1 MAMKIGTYY
10 YPEQWPREQ
19 WERDFDKIAE
29 MGLRIVHM
37 AEFAWFAM
45 ESSPGDIQLDWLSD
59 CVEMCRKRDL
69 EVILCT
75 PTAAPPVWLSDQFP
89 EVLGRNEHGAP
100 LSRHGGRRHYIP
112 TSPRMQEATYRIVQA
127 MATRFGDH
135 PSVIGW
141 QIDNELAGA
150 FDQSEHTH
158 KAFRTWLRHRYTTID
173 ALNAAWG
180 NQFWNT
186 YYQSFDQILMPV
198 SRDPRY
204 GNPHH
209 MLDASRFWSHAWA
222 EFVKLQADI
231 LRRSWGSGVGVQGSG
246 KATKSS
252 RTPTSE
258 PRTPFITTNFMPF
271 HQDADPNDMRDSL
284 TLWSWDSY
292 PVSGFGSGHADE
304 RFRVADPAGIEFTHD
319 QMRSYNGRWALMEI
333 QPGQINWSGY
343 PCLTYPGAVRLWLW
357 TAIAHG
363 VEFITVYRFRRPRF
377 GIEMWHDGLVDLDG
391 VTPSVGGEQFA
402 QVAREVKQLWGKP
415 TAEESGTQRLTP
427 PASEAPTAGIY
438 FDFEQMW
445 HYASLA
451 QAKRWNYAELC
462 CQYHQALSRMG
473 MNVTILHRGQP
484 WPAGLN
490 VVVVPGAQLMDD
502 QLLTQMRQYVAQG
515 GHLVLTCR
523 TGTMDRSGQFFE
535 APYGSKIRDLIG
547 GAIVAYDSLPEN
559 TWGTVDLD
567 GAEHRWGVWG
577 EQIAPDSGTEV
588 WASYTNMF
596 YQGAHGITHR
606 SAGKGSVTFAGV
618 YGERTLAEAVIEKLC
633 QSIGRAVQPLAGRV
647 RVLQRDGYAICL
659 NYNDTPITVPAPE
672 GTQFLIGAR
681 ELEPA
686 GVAVWRV

>member
-1 MAMKIGTYY
+1 MKIGTYY

-19 WERDFDKIAE
+19 WERDFDNIAA

-45 ESSPGDIQLDWLSD
+45 EPSPGQIELDWLSD
-59 CVEMCRKRDL
+59 CVEMCQKRDL
-69 EVILCT
+69 DVILCT
-75 PTAAPPVWLSDQFP
+75 PTAAPPIWLSDQFP

-100 LSRHGGRRHYIP
+100 LHRHGGRRHYIP

-127 MATRFGDH
+127 MATRFAGDA
-135 PSVIGW
+135 SVIGW
-141 QIDNELAGA
+141 QIDNELAGS

-158 KAFRTWLRHRYTTID
+158 KAFRQWLLKRYTAID
-173 ALNAAWG
+173 TLNAAWG

-186 YYQSFDQILMPV
+186 YYQSFEQILMPV

-222 EFVKLQADI
+222 EFVKLQADLI
-231 LRRSWGSGVGVQGSG
+231 QGQWKAQAGSPASRSSPVP
-246 KATKSS
+246 A
-252 RTPTSE
+252 
-258 PRTPFITTNFMPF
+258 PFITTNFMPF
-271 HQDADPNDMRDSL
+271 HPDADPNDMRDSL
-284 TLWSWDSY
+284 SLWSWDSY

-304 RFRVADPAGIEFTHD
+304 TFRIADPTGIAFTHD

-363 VEFITVYRFRRPRF
+363 CEFITVYRFRRPRF

-391 VTPSVGGEQFA
+391 VTPSTGGEQFA
-402 QVAREVKQLWGKP
+402 QVASEVKQLWG
-415 TAEESGTQRLTP
+415 AESDSQPRTQGLTP
-427 PASEAPTAGIY
+427 LASEAPTAGIY

-445 HYASLA
+445 HYASLG

-473 MNVTILHRGQP
+473 LSVTILHRDQP
-484 WPAGLN
+484 WPTGLK
-490 VVVVPGAQLMDD
+490 VVAVPGAQLMDER
-502 QLLTQMRQYVAQG
+502 LLAQMRSYVDRG
-515 GHLVLTCR
+515 GHLVVTCR
-523 TGTMDRSGQFFE
+523 TGSMDRTGQFPE
-535 APYGSKIRDLIG
+535 APYASAIRDLVG
-547 GAIVAYDSLPEN
+547 GRIVAYDSLPEN
-559 TWGTVDLD
+559 TWGTIALD
-567 GAEHRWGVWG
+567 SREHRWGVWG
-577 EQIAPDSGTEV
+577 EQVEPDAGTDV

-596 YQGAHGITHR
+596 YRGAHAITHR
-606 SAGKGSVTFAGV
+606 RQGSGSVTFAGV

-633 QSIGRAVQPLAGRV
+633 GLIGHRSAPLANRV
-647 RVLQRDGYAICL
+647 RVLHRDGYAICL
-659 NYNDTPITVPAPE
+659 NYNDTSIAVPAPE
-672 GTQFLIGAR
+672 GTQFLIGSR

-686 GVAVWRV
+686 GVAVWKA